1 MEKTIENVLEV
12 FKDYIASSPFIDVC
26 QTKFGYVLLHYSPE
40 RDEIMYTPE
49 LIPTGDEMLQTLRE
63 EIILDVIGETDHDLE
78 LVTKTKKLRQ
88 FQETP
93 SSKEELEEIEK
104 RLSPYLERLS

>member
-12 FKDYIASSPFIDVC
+12 FKAYIVSRPFIDVC
-26 QTKFGYVLLHYSPE
+26 QTNFGYVLLHDGPE

-49 LIPTGDEMLQTLRE
+49 IIHTGDEMLQTLRE

-78 LVTKTKKLRQ
+78 TA
-88 FQETP
+88 
-93 SSKEELEEIEK
+93 SKEELEEIEK

>member
-78 LVTKTKKLRQ
+78 TA
-88 FQETP
+88 
-93 SSKEELEEIEK
+93 SKEELEEIEK